1 MFTTMITE
9 AIKKVEDPHLEN
21 GKKTTVYDRLV
32 KVDNCSDGGFDFG
45 NLAADSDYVSF
56 YQFVGKTQETYKNGK
71 VICSSLIIS
80 ILKQDYRNSPLLAP
94 VWYFNK
100 WMILDKLIKLEGMNN
115 RCSFFFS
122 TGVPSLDMYYIGD
135 DVFPYAVYHSVYDT
149 YQWLTRFVDPDFSYH
164 MTTTQVAARSLMLT
178 ADSIV
183 LPFDVRHYPK
193 SLRRSLRELNDT
205 YGKELYQNNVTLD
218 YIDIA
223 ISRLA
228 LACVLPTSLHFFTN

>member
-1 MFTTMITE
+1 
-9 AIKKVEDPHLEN
+9 
-21 GKKTTVYDRLV
+21 
-32 KVDNCSDGGFDFG
+32 
-45 NLAADSDYVSF
+45 
-56 YQFVGKTQETYKNGK
+56 
-71 VICSSLIIS
+71 
-80 ILKQDYRNSPLLAP
+80 
-94 VWYFNK
+94 
-100 WMILDKLIKLEGMNN
+100 
-115 RCSFFFS
+115 
-122 TGVPSLDMYYIGD
+122 MYYIGD

-205 YGKELYQNNVTLD
+205 YGKDLYQSNVTLD
-218 YIDIA
+218 YIDTA

-228 LACVLPTSLHFFTN
+228 LACGLPNNFTFLYKLTVQILSNLIDMQGIPLYENVCVYSIIMSRD